1 MVQIGLSPLLMSGA
15 EIVLP
20 RFVCGVVIGK
30 MKKVFLFLLLFM
42 PLVEVQPQDTLN
54 VNLNKNE
61 DPQLIALKQR
71 ELDQQKAADEQKAR
85 IESARLADERQAM
98 QDKADKESFEDWK
111 KWAASVRQKC
121 NE

>member
-1 MVQIGLSPLLMSGA
+1 MSGA

-71 ELDQQKAADEQKAR
+71 EL
-85 IESARLADERQAM
+85 ADERQAM

>member
-1 MVQIGLSPLLMSGA
+1 
-15 EIVLP
+15 
-20 RFVCGVVIGK
+20 
-30 MKKVFLFLLLFM
+30 M

-111 KWAASVRQKC
+111 KWGASVRQKC